1 MAIRQR
7 FCGGF
12 FNSGGYYLNIIQGNF
27 MALVTIRDLVTKQA
41 AAFPK
46 KAAIIFEGQVVSFGE
61 LKDKVFRLANN
72 LAALGIKKGDKVALY
87 LPNWPEYI
95 YSYLALFSIG
105 ATVVP
110 FDFMLKNDELEACLN
125 HSDSV
130 LLIAKSRPDVSL
142 ENIKA
147 HVPKLTNILLVRER
161 KEGYLVF
168 EDFISRGSCEA
179 PSAAIRESDPALIL
193 YTSGS
198 TGRPKGVLLNYRHL
212 CAAPEAMEFFVDLTA
227 ADVKLSALPL
237 SHGGGL
243 VYLQNCIFYG
253 ITLVLM
259 ERFIPVEYLKN
270 IEKYKVT
277 CFHMVPSMYY
287 ALLHLKEFEKYDL
300 SSIRWVNIFGAPN
313 SPDAI
318 RRFKTYCPNAKL
330 LNGWGLTETNAPNI
344 VTPMGSEKIE
354 SIGRPAPWISVRL
367 VDDDDRDVGE
377 GEIGEIVLKSWVVMD
392 GYYKDA
398 AMTTEVLRDGW
409 FHTGDLGR
417 RDQEGMYYIAGRKKD
432 MVKVSGQIVF
442 PAEIEEAIHKHPS
455 VAEVGVIGVSDTL
468 RGETLKAFVV
478 LKTGASL
485 TDQDIKQFCRQH
497 LAHFKV
503 PHAVA
508 FIEALPKTR
517 TGKIDKVALR
527 QNNVNV
533 GDKR

>member
-1 MAIRQR
+1 MK
-7 FCGGF
+7 
-12 FNSGGYYLNIIQGNF
+12 
-27 MALVTIRDLVTKQA
+27 TIRELVVKQA
-41 AAFPK
+41 KDFPK
-46 KAAIIFEGQVVSFGE
+46 KAAIIFEDHGITFGE
-61 LKDKVFRLANN
+61 LKDRVFRLANN
-72 LAALGIKKGDKVALY
+72 LKDYGIRKGDKVALY

-110 FDFMLKNDELEACLN
+110 FDFMLKNDELEACLA

-130 LLIAKSRPDVSL
+130 LLIARGRPDVSL
-142 ENIKA
+142 ESIRTHA
-147 HVPKLTNILLVRER
+147 PKLKNIMLVRER
-161 KEGYLVF
+161 KEGCLCF
-168 EDFISRGSCEA
+168 EEFCDRGSSA
-179 PSAAIRESDPALIL
+179 VPSVDIKESDPSLIL

-212 CAAPEAMEFFVDLTA
+212 NAAPDAMEFFVDLTP

-253 ITLVLM
+253 ITLILM

-300 SSIRWVNIFGAPN
+300 SSIRWVNVFGAPN

-330 LNGWGLTETNAPNI
+330 LNGWGMTETNAPNV
-344 VTPMGSEKIE
+344 VTPMGSDKIE
-354 SIGRPAPWISVRL
+354 SIGRPAPWIDIRL
-367 VDDDDRDVGE
+367 VDDDDRDVVE
-377 GEIGEIVLKSWVVMD
+377 GEVGEIVLKSWVVMD
-392 GYYKDA
+392 GYYKDPA
-398 AMTTEVLRDGW
+398 LTAEVLRNGW

-417 RDQEGMYYIAGRKKD
+417 RDTQGMYYIAGRKKD

-442 PAEIEEAIHKHPS
+442 PAEIEEAIHKHPDI
-455 VAEVGVIGVSDTL
+455 AEVGVIGVSDVL
-468 RGETLKAFVV
+468 RGEVLKAFLV
-478 LKTGASL
+478 LKPGATL
-485 TDQDIKQFCRQH
+485 TEQEVKHFCREH
-497 LAHFKV
+497 LAHFKL
-503 PHAVA
+503 PHSVV
-508 FIEALPKTR
+508 FVENLPKTR
-517 TGKIDKVALR
+517 TGKIDKAALR
-527 QNNVNV
+527 RNNVNA
-533 GDKR
+533 GEKC